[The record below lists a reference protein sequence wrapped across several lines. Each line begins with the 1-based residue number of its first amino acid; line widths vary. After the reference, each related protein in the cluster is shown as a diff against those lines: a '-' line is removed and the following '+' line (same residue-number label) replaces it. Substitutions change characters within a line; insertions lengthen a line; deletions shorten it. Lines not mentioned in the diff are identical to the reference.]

1 MKTLVLAT
9 LCTALTMA
17 GCAQT
22 QNAGDAD
29 VAMTTL
35 SDKSVEV
42 GCATCIY
49 GMDGVKGCALAA
61 VVNDQPMLVEGV
73 DVDLRGH
80 DLCSASKTGIISGE
94 VEGDKVMATTVT
106 FE

>member
-17 GCAQT
+17 GCAQQST
-22 QNAGDAD
+22 SDPE

-35 SDKSVEV
+35 RDQPVEV

-49 GMDGVKGCALAA
+49 DMDGVKGCKLAA
-61 VVNDQPMLVEGV
+61 KVNDQPMLVEGV
-73 DVDLRGH
+73 DVDLH
-80 DLCSASKTGIISGE
+80 DHGLCSAPKTGIVSGK
-94 VEGDKVMATTVT
+94 VEGDTVIATTVT